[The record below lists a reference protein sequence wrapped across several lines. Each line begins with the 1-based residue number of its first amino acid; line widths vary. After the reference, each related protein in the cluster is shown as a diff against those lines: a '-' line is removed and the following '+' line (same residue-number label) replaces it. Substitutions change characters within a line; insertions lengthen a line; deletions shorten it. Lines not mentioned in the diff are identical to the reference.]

1 MTKFIL
7 FFSVHVKSMCCY
19 TADNGNDTNTNRIN
33 DDEKYHNN
41 DDDGDDAPYIYMN
54 SHTYSF

>member
-1 MTKFIL
+1 
-7 FFSVHVKSMCCY
+7 MCCY

-54 SHTYSF
+54 SHTY